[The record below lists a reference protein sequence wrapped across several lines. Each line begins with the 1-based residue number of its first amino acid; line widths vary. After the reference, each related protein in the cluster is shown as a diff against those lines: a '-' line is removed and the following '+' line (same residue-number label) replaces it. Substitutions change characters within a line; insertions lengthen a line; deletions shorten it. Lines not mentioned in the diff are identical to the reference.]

1 MPNFLSVQIRY
12 WYLGCRYRRL
22 FFTEA
27 LRWGGSAGRSG
38 FAGLSAKGLG
48 GASSVTTSVSGF
60 ERPLFGCDLVVD
72 RRYRHRYRR
81 CRPSVSSVSAI
92 GSGIVDI
99 RYRYRYRLLHASRS
113 SRSFFTETLG
123 WGGSAGRSG
132 FASLSA
138 QGLGSAS
145 AGRSTSVS
153 ALAESHIGIIDIR
166 FRYRRYPLLG
176 SVSLMSHIA

>member
-1 MPNFLSVQIRY
+1 MQREQRSSDPAILTS
-12 WYLGCRYRRL
+12 LGFEILRRCVNQPIKV
-22 FFTEA
+22 
-27 LRWGGSAGRSG
+27 RNNHSSPKPWDGGGSAGRSG

-72 RRYRHRYRR
+72 SRYRHRYRR

-132 FASLSA
+132 FAGLSA
-138 QGLGSAS
+138 KGLGGAS
-145 AGRSTSVS
+145 SV
-153 ALAESHIGIIDIR
+153 
-166 FRYRRYPLLG
+166 RYRRC
-176 SVSLMSHIA
+176 